1 MEIKDPDLQFTSR
14 KFGPIPTNLTVA
26 RIDDVPAGTNA
37 TEPQLDA
44 ALAYVRRG
52 WAVLPVAPNKTP
64 LTAHGVR
71 DAATDEATVGS
82 WWKRWPNALIG
93 VATGRVSGVVAL
105 DIDLRPDGDG
115 FASLADMG
123 IPMPIGP
130 TASTPCGGLHIFFR
144 APDYE
149 VKNSASKIGP
159 YLDVRG
165 DGGYIIVPPGPG
177 RCWDASANL
186 ETMPLPPMPEWMVA
200 TKIVKQAPHPGMQIK
215 IQPLPSRTSGELT
228 PYGEAALDNAFAR
241 IFNAAPGAQEVTLNT
256 ESYCIGALVGGG
268 EIPPDLG
275 IGAMLLAARSLPSFD
290 HHRPWRT
297 DELEQKARRAFN
309 DGLAHPKAAPHG

>member
-14 KFGPIPTNLTVA
+14 KFGPIATNLTVA

-37 TEPQLDA
+37 TETQLDA
-44 ALAYVRRG
+44 ALAYVRRA
-52 WAVLPVAPNKTP
+52 WAVLPIAPNKTP

-82 WWKRWPNALIG
+82 WWKPWPNALIG

-115 FASLADMG
+115 FASLADLG
-123 IPMPIGP
+123 IPMPLGP
-130 TASTPCGGLHIFFR
+130 TACTPSGGVHIFFQ
-144 APDYE
+144 APEYG

-159 YLDVRG
+159 HLDVRG

-177 RCWDASANL
+177 RVWDASANL
-186 ETMPLPPMPEWMVA
+186 ETMPLPPMPEWMVT
-200 TKIVKQAPHPGMQIK
+200 TKSVTQVPQPAMQAGMQR
-215 IQPLPSRTSGELT
+215 RTSGELT
-228 PYGEAALDNAFAR
+228 TYGEAALDNAVRR
-241 IFNAAPGAQEVTLNT
+241 IISAGAGEQEVKLNN
-256 ESYCIGALVGGG
+256 EVYCIGTLAGGG
-268 EIPPDLG
+268 EIPQDLG
-275 IGAMLLAARSLPSFD
+275 LNAMLLAARNLPSLD

-297 DELEQKARRAFN
+297 DELEQKVRRAFN
-309 DGLAHPKAAPHG
+309 DGMAHPKAAPYG